1 VLSREIT
8 VLLFAALLMAAKP
21 YEDTRHR
28 FRVELPD
35 TWTLTPQFGDT
46 SGMVFQRSIGVRQR
60 QTVAT
65 LIIHVDS
72 APASDAKEYADAH
85 EKALRAQ
92 PSFER
97 KSESAVTVGGHAALV
112 REYRA
117 LAAKKPKIEKTI
129 RAHFFE
135 AVGHRYLI
143 HIESPSRDFAKVEED
158 LAKIL
163 TSFKPM
169 AGSAEKNETAIKI
182 EGLEATPVLNGRW
195 VNDDGLLMVLGGDGS
210 FALAEATGR
219 YEVRD
224 GVLTMIIPGQ
234 GRESFNFLF
243 DGVAG
248 TLTLSSENLGTPM
261 VYRRA
266 GPGSGKSK
274 KSDENTALTGR
285 WITPTA
291 NGPLV
296 LELRADKTF
305 SMGSSSGQWSSAS
318 NRLTLIKSGSQ
329 SVTYTF
335 TREGD
340 RLALSGGD
348 LEVEV
353 VFSR

>member
-1 VLSREIT
+1 MV
-8 VLLFAALLMAAKP
+8 LFAALLCAAKP

-28 FRVELPD
+28 FTVELPE
-35 TWTLTPQFGDT
+35 TWALTPQFGDT

-60 QTVAT
+60 ESLAT

-92 PSFER
+92 PSLAR
-97 KSESAVTVGGHAALV
+97 KNEGAVTVGGNAALF

-117 LAAKKPKIEKTI
+117 MAGKKPKIEKTI
-129 RAHFFE
+129 RAHFLE
-135 AVGHRYLI
+135 AAGHHYLI
-143 HIESPSRDFAKVEED
+143 HIESPSRDFAKIEAD

-163 TSFKPM
+163 ASFTPK
-169 AGSAEKNETAIKI
+169 AGGGDDRGREAIRIDAATAPPI
-182 EGLEATPVLNGRW
+182 NGRW

-219 YEVRD
+219 YEVKENT
-224 GVLTMIIPGQ
+224 LTMIIPGQ
-234 GRESFNFLF
+234 GRESFTFVF

-248 TLTLSSENLGTPM
+248 TLTLSSDNLGTPM
-261 VYRRA
+261 IYRRA
-266 GPGSGKSK
+266 PAGSSKPSKDPSQDGALAGK
-274 KSDENTALTGR
+274 

-291 NGPLV
+291 NGPLIM
-296 LELRADKTF
+296 ELRANRTF
-305 SMGSSSGQWSSAS
+305 SMGASNGQWTNTAKT
-318 NRLTLIKSGSQ
+318 LTLIKSGSE
-329 SVTYTF
+329 SVTYNF
-335 TREGD
+335 QRDGD